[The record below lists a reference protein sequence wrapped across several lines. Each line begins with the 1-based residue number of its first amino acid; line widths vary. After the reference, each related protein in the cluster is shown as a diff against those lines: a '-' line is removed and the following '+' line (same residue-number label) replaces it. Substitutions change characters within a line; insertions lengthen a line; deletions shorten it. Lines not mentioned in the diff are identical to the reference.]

1 MTPHDPALKV
11 LISKVRGLAES
22 QSQNSCVQQTK
33 SEISMNKHNIL
44 FIGLD
49 THKEFVE
56 VAYIEDQR
64 GAKPVHLGRQP
75 SSKVAIKKL
84 ARQFESKYPN
94 ATLHFVY
101 EAGPCGYWIYR
112 LLTSLGHCC
121 YVVAPSLI
129 PKKPGDKVKTD
140 KRDAMMLAKLLK
152 SEDLTPI
159 YVPEPE
165 DEAVRDLSRARETAM
180 KDLKDAKYQ
189 LKALLLRNNINCKTK
204 DNWSAA
210 HLRWLTE
217 RIRRVEHL
225 DNELAHQVTSWR
237 YYPVVKA
244 VQAMRGIRLL
254 VATGV
259 VAELGDLNR
268 FDHPRKLMSYVG
280 LVSSEHSSG
289 GKRRLGAI
297 TKCGNGRARR
307 LLIEGAHSYRYN
319 ANISTELQKRQE
331 GLPKVVIDIAWQA
344 QLRLCRR
351 YQRLMFKGK
360 HRNLVVTAI
369 AREMIAYIWA
379 ISREVVLTPVNPKL
393 RLSRVPA

>member
-1 MTPHDPALKV
+1 MKNH
-11 LISKVRGLAES
+11 S
-22 QSQNSCVQQTK
+22 
-33 SEISMNKHNIL
+33 IL

-75 SSKVAIKKL
+75 CSKIAIKKL
-84 ARQFESKYPN
+84 ARQFESKYPE

-140 KRDAMMLAKLLK
+140 KRDALMLAKLLK

-165 DEAVRDLSRARETAM
+165 DEAVRDLSRAREVAM

-189 LKALLLRNNINCKTK
+189 LKAMLLRNNINSKPK
-204 DNWSAA
+204 DNWSNK

-217 RIRRVEHL
+217 LILPHPAQQIVLQECIQTIVERINRLKRL
-225 DNELAHQVTSWR
+225 DDELAHQVHGWR

-244 VQAMRGIRLL
+244 VQAMRGVRLL

-259 VAELGDLNR
+259 VAELGDLSR

-280 LVSSEHSSG
+280 LVPSEHSSG
-289 GKRRLGAI
+289 GKRRLGSI

-307 LLIEGAHSYRYN
+307 LLIEGAHSYRYS
-319 ANISTELQKRQE
+319 ATISTELQKRQE
-331 GLPKVVIDIAWQA
+331 GLPKPIIDIAWQA

-351 YQRLMFKGK
+351 YQRLMHKGK
-360 HRNLVVTAI
+360 HYNVVVTAI

>member
-1 MTPHDPALKV
+1 MT
-11 LISKVRGLAES
+11 
-22 QSQNSCVQQTK
+22 
-33 SEISMNKHNIL
+33 KHNIL

-49 THKEFVE
+49 THKEFNE

-64 GAKPVHLGRQP
+64 GAQPIHHGRIP

-84 ARQFESKYPN
+84 IRQFESKYPN

-112 LLTSLGHCC
+112 LITSLGHCC

-129 PKKPGDKVKTD
+129 PKKPGERIKTD
-140 KRDAMMLAKLLK
+140 KRDALKLAKLLK

-165 DEAVRDLSRARETAM
+165 DEAIRDLSRAREVAM

-189 LKALLLRNNINCKTK
+189 LKALLLRNNINYAGTA
-204 DNWSAA
+204 NWSLK

-217 RIRRVEHL
+217 LVLPHPAQQIVLQEFIQTINERTARLDRL
-225 DNELAHQVTSWR
+225 DNELSHHVYQWR

-244 VQAMRGIRLL
+244 IQAMRGVRLL
-254 VATGV
+254 VAAGV
-259 VAELGDLNR
+259 VAELGDLTR
-268 FDHPRKLMSYVG
+268 FDHPRKLMSYLG
-280 LVSSEHSSG
+280 LVPSEHSSG
-289 GKRRLGAI
+289 GKRHIGAI

-307 LLIEGAHSYRYN
+307 LLVEGAHSYRHA

-331 GLPKVVIDIAWQA
+331 GLPKQIVDIAWKA
-344 QLRLCRR
+344 QLRLCKR
-351 YQRLMFKGK
+351 YKKLINKGK
-360 HRNLVVTAI
+360 HYNLVVTAI

-379 ISREVVLTPVNPKL
+379 IAKEVVLIPVNPRL
-393 RLSRVPA
+393 RLARVPA

>member
-1 MTPHDPALKV
+1 
-11 LISKVRGLAES
+11 
-22 QSQNSCVQQTK
+22 
-33 SEISMNKHNIL
+33 MNKHNIL

-64 GAKPVHLGRQP
+64 GAKPIHLGRQP
-75 SSKVAIKKL
+75 SSKIAIKKL
-84 ARQFESKYPN
+84 ARQFESKYPD

-129 PKKPGDKVKTD
+129 PKKPGDRVKTD

-165 DEAVRDLSRARETAM
+165 DEAVRDLSRAREVAM

-189 LKALLLRNNINCKTK
+189 LKAMLLRNNINCKTK

-217 RIRRVEHL
+217 LVLPHPAQQIVLQEAIQTITERISRIERL
-225 DNELAHQVTSWR
+225 DNELTHQVASWR

-244 VQAMRGIRLL
+244 VQAMRGVRLL

-307 LLIEGAHSYRYN
+307 LLIEGAHSYRFS

-331 GLPKVVIDIAWQA
+331 GLPKPIIDIAWQA

-351 YQRLMFKGK
+351 YQRLTHKGK
-360 HRNLVVTAI
+360 HYNVVVTAI

-379 ISREVVLTPVNPKL
+379 ISREVVLPQVNPKL